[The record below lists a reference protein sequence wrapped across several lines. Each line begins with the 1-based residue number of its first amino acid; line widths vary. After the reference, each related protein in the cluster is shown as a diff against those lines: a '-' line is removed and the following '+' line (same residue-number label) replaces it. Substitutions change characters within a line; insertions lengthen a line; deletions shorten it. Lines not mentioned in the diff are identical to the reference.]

1 MCVVLA
7 YIIIFLSVI
16 NLVGCG
22 NGGWSGFRVRTPPVT
37 SSEGQIPLPQLGYT
51 RDEHLIYTNY
61 EVRGN
66 KINSVCSVF
75 ILCRYK
81 LLLVRVDVS

>member
-1 MCVVLA
+1 M
-7 YIIIFLSVI
+7 
-16 NLVGCG
+16 
-22 NGGWSGFRVRTPPVT
+22 GFRVRTPPVT

-81 LLLVRVDVS
+81 LLLVRVDVSWTLENVKCFCPRVVSPMAN